1 MVIDNTFGTSWTT
14 TAVLSSYST
23 VVIIVII
30 IIFITMVIIAIQNN
44 DIAMTAGSTATGVAI
59 AADAS
64 TTSANR
70 YVCRRFRSLSAS
82 VDIDLSEQM
91 IPGVDE
97 ADAATSAASN
107 DQSSIASKASM
118 MKSSWNRQQQRILA
132 GGCDRYRTVS
142 TNYIEQ
148 YRLLHHAD
156 CADLTMWK
164 KKGMEMLRR
173 VPEAFPFQSLPNDCR
188 LIVFSFLSRSE
199 RGIAAQVCS
208 NWAQLLRT
216 PSLWNIVD
224 FTNFTFCSRC
234 SKRGRSCTALC
245 YAAYKSRLKSFFRY
259 LTSIRP
265 TIHTLRAAFDVGD
278 HRDGWLELIQVEL
291 DFADS
296 DVLVPLPGY
305 PVSVGSCGY
314 RQDPVVAVLCMP
326 GQDLKKKRCL
336 VCFKDSLHE

>member
-1 MVIDNTFGTSWTT
+1 MVIDNIFDTSSSTAVTT
-14 TAVLSSYST
+14 TTLTTLLSIFSAL
-23 VVIIVII
+23 VIIVII
-30 IIFITMVIIAIQNN
+30 ILVVMVLVINHNN
-44 DIAMTAGSTATGVAI
+44 DDSASRAVSSTPNNVVLPSP
-59 AADAS
+59 S
-64 TTSANR
+64 TH
-70 YVCRRFRSLSAS
+70 YVSRRFRSLSAS
-82 VDIDLSEQM
+82 VDIDLSEQL
-91 IPGVDE
+91 ISETD
-97 ADAATSAASN
+97 SASSSTSN
-107 DQSSIASKASM
+107 DQTPLLCSTAAM

-188 LIVFSFLSRSE
+188 LSVFSFLTRTE
-199 RGIAAQVCS
+199 RGIAARVCS

-216 PSLWNIVD
+216 PTLWTCID
-224 FTNFTFCSRC
+224 FTNFTFCTRC

-265 TIHTLRAAFDVGD
+265 TIHSLQLAFDVGD
-278 HRDGWLELIQVEL
+278 HRDGWLELLQV
-291 DFADS
+291 
-296 DVLVPLPGY
+296 
-305 PVSVGSCGY
+305 
-314 RQDPVVAVLCMP
+314 R
-326 GQDLKKKRCL
+326 
-336 VCFKDSLHE
+336 